1 MQEFLL
7 HVEVSKKKKKRE
19 KQNITETSLH
29 HLIVY

>member
-7 HVEVSKKKKKRE
+7 HVEVSKKKKRE
-19 KQNITETSLH
+19 KQNITETNLH